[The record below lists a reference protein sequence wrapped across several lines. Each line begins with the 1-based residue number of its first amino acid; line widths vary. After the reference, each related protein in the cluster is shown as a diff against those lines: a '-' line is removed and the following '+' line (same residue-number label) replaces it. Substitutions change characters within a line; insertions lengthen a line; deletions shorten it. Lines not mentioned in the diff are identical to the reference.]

1 MSSSFYFKLK
11 EENIMPNS
19 NMANREV
26 CDLIFVDYATKKP
39 FLNLDFANVST
50 TELTGESVF
59 AYGGKGHPKRVQ
71 FAGEKGGTLT
81 IETQIQSVKL
91 WQLITGGVVSKSAK
105 FVVRDDTKTVG
116 ADGKGITLDDAP
128 VAGSVVVYK
137 ADDDCGAELPCTITD
152 KAITLTNALT
162 EGDKV
167 IVYYMKEVTDKI
179 QKINIKSTSFP
190 KNFIV
195 YGDTIMKTEDDEV
208 LPMKLTAYKVAP
220 QSNMSLS
227 FSNNGDPAALTITCD
242 LMADSDDNILD
253 LILIEEEVKQGE

>member
-1 MSSSFYFKLK
+1 
-11 EENIMPNS
+11 MPNP

-39 FLNLDFANVST
+39 FLNLDFANVTT

-71 FAGEKGGTLT
+71 FAGERGGTIT
-81 IETQIQSVKL
+81 IETQIQTVKL
-91 WQLITGGVVSKSAK
+91 WQLITGGEVTKSAK
-105 FVVRDDTKTVG
+105 FVTRVETTVG
-116 ADGKGITLDDAP
+116 TGGTDITLTDTP
-128 VAGSVVVYK
+128 VIGSVIVYK
-137 ADDDCGAELPCTITD
+137 ADDDCGTELACSVSGTTV
-152 KAITLTNALT
+152 TLDSALT

-167 IVYYMKEVTDKI
+167 IVYYMKEVTDKV
-179 QKINIKSTSFP
+179 QRINIKSTSFP

-208 LPMKLTAYKVAP
+208 LPYKLTAYKVAP

-227 FSNNGDPAALTITCD
+227 FSNNGDPGSITITCD
-242 LMADSDDNILD
+242 LMADGDDNILD
-253 LILIEEEVKQGE
+253 LVLIEE

>member
-1 MSSSFYFKLK
+1 
-11 EENIMPNS
+11 MPNP

-71 FAGEKGGTLT
+71 FSGERGGTIT
-81 IETQIQSVKL
+81 IETQIQTVKL
-91 WQLITGGVVSKSAK
+91 WQLITGGEVSKSAK
-105 FVVRDDTKTVG
+105 FVTRVEAVTDEAGTE
-116 ADGKGITLDDAP
+116 ITLAETP
-128 VAGSVVVYK
+128 VIGSVVVYA
-137 ADDDCGAELPCTITD
+137 ADDDCGTELECTVAD
-152 KAITLTNALT
+152 KVITLATALS
-162 EGDKV
+162 GGAKV
-167 IVYYMKEVTDKI
+167 IVYYMKEVTENV
-179 QKINIKSTSFP
+179 QRINIKATSFP

-208 LPMKLTAYKVAP
+208 LPYRLVAAKCAP

-227 FSNNGDPAALTITCD
+227 FSNTGDPGSITITCD
-242 LMADSDDNILD
+242 LLADADDNILD
-253 LILIEEEVKQGE
+253 LILIEE